1 VIVLDTHAWLWWAAE
16 TGQLSARARGAIEQA
31 DELGVCAISCW
42 EVAMLV
48 AKERLRL
55 DRDTLVFLR
64 QALALPR
71 VRLIPLT
78 PEAAVTAARLGT
90 GPLAGDPADC
100 MIAATALGN
109 RASVVTK
116 DARLRR
122 WRELQTIW

>member
-1 VIVLDTHAWLWWAAE
+1 
-16 TGQLSARARGAIEQA
+16 
-31 DELGVCAISCW
+31 
-42 EVAMLV
+42 MLV

-55 DRDTLVFLR
+55 DRDTLAFLR

-71 VRLIPLT
+71 VRLLDLT

-90 GPLAGDPADC
+90 STLPGDPADC
-100 MIAATALGN
+100 MIAATALEN

-116 DARLRR
+116 DSRLRR